1 MREESPQ
8 FKSMYKNLAHTVVK
22 SEIGE
27 FKKSG
32 TIKN

>member
-22 SEIGE
+22 SDGDL
-27 FKKSG
+27 KKSG
-32 TIKN
+32 IIKN